1 MLMPSALAPTL
12 VIIVAFAHYT
22 LVAKRTLT
30 ASTAF
35 VCALALYDLELTGY
49 RLPLRSL
56 MVRKRPH
63 YSTRRYAD

>member
-1 MLMPSALAPTL
+1 MLMPSAFVPTL

-35 VCALALYDLELTGY
+35 VCALALYDLKLTAY
-49 RLPLRSL
+49 RLPLRCL
-56 MVRKRPH
+56 MVRMRPH
-63 YSTRRYAD
+63 HTVRRYAG